1 MHPFKTLFLALA
13 LTVGLGFFPALAE
26 LYQTSREEA
35 NIRIDSTPL
44 SEPIG
49 VLSGQDVVEVVELK
63 YDWYKIKLP
72 PKFSCWAYSKFIK
85 NGQKEIGVVE
95 GDNLNIRNRPSLNGN
110 VIGSLDK
117 GDKVNIKNKKKD
129 WYEIACYPYAFGW
142 VHKKLLK
149 KLQGEQELDYF
160 LQLNLTKL
168 SLVNDKERKIIEKKI
183 IEKGKE
189 VVPLIEKQLSQ
200 LDKPPIYSI
209 IQIFSQLGKENSE
222 LISYFFDK
230 IDSRSL
236 KISAIYLDTLEN
248 IILKD
253 SPKLPFYYLFKE
265 NQLSQNQLQKAYIF
279 LKSHKGENNIWVP

>member
-1 MHPFKTLFLALA
+1 MHPFKTLLLALA
-13 LTVGLGFFPALAE
+13 LTVGFSFFPAFAE
-26 LYQTSREEA
+26 LYKTSREKA

-49 VLSGQDVVEVVELK
+49 VLSGQDIVEAVELK
-63 YDWYKIKLP
+63 YNWYKIKLP

-85 NGQKEIGVVE
+85 NGQKETGVVD
-95 GDNLNIRNRPSLNGN
+95 GQNLNIRNRPSLDGN
-110 VIGSLDK
+110 VIGSLNK
-117 GDKVNIKNKKKD
+117 GDKVKIKKKKKD

-149 KLQGEQELDYF
+149 RLKGEQELNYF
-160 LQLNLTKL
+160 LQLNLAKL
-168 SLVNDKERKIIEKKI
+168 SLVNDKERKIIERKI

-189 VVPLIEKQLSQ
+189 VIPLIEKQFSQ

-209 IQIFSQLGKENSE
+209 IQIFSQLGQENSE

-236 KISAIYLDTLEN
+236 KRSAIYLDALEN
-248 IILKD
+248 IILED

-265 NQLSQNQLQKAYIF
+265 NKLSRNQLQKAYIF
-279 LKSHKGENNIWVP
+279 LKSHKVKNNIWVP